1 MPGSRPDAAALLAV
15 LRQYL
20 ETELPPLLPEYHKFQ
35 LRIAGRL
42 LAMLER
48 EFKEGAAMAAAEHER
63 LRQLLGRDGALAE
76 LQAVLAQAI
85 RDGAMELDDAAL
97 QDYLRQSLGD
107 ALRINNPKWL
117 Q

>member
-20 ETELPPLLPEYHKFQ
+20 ETDLPPLLPDYHKFQ

-48 EFKEGAAMAAAEHER
+48 EVTEGVAMDAAELER
-63 LRQLLGRDGALAE
+63 LRQLLGRDGSLAD
-76 LQAVLAQAI
+76 LNTMLAQAI
-85 RDGAMELDDAAL
+85 RDGAMDLDDAAL
-97 QDYLRQSLGD
+97 QNYLRQSLAD